1 MKPFHLKVRNINS
14 MYIETK
20 RSPFI
25 RMKIYH
31 LYRRQHLNLTIHEA
45 WKFFSSPYNL
55 NDITPDFF
63 HVKITSEV
71 PEKIYAGLMISYR
84 MKAVLGIPMDWL
96 SEISHCDEPKRFVYE
111 QRIGPFKFWSHEV
124 CLTEEQNG
132 VVLEDIMF
140 YAMPM
145 GWLGQF
151 INSVLIASK
160 LEHIFDN
167 RRNYLHST
175 WGDLFEGRA
184 RIEQ

>member
-1 MKPFHLKVRNINS
+1 MDKFIL
-14 MYIETK
+14 
-20 RSPFI
+20 SPAHNI
-25 RMKIYH
+25 RMKIYQ
-31 LYRRQHLNLTIHEA
+31 LYRRQRLNLTDKEA
-45 WKFFSSPYNL
+45 LNFFSSPYNL
-55 NDITPDFF
+55 NDITPEFF
-63 HVKITSEV
+63 LVTLTSKV

-84 MKAVLGIPMDWL
+84 MKALFGIPMTWL
-96 SEISHCDEPKRFVYE
+96 SEVCHCDEPKRFVYE

-124 CLTEEQNG
+124 CLTEEQMG

-167 RRNYLHST
+167 RRNYLHRT
-175 WGDLFEGRA
+175 WGD
-184 RIEQ
+184 